1 MHDEITDDELEDG
14 SYLKCNLISLGYNL
28 PPNLCQKLG
37 LSQLRCTFNVHN
49 LFTWTKY
56 RGIDPETLG
65 AFGYPSAK
73 KYMFTLNLGI

>member
-1 MHDEITDDELEDG
+1 M
-14 SYLKCNLISLGYNL
+14 
-28 PPNLCQKLG
+28 
-37 LSQLRCTFNVHN
+37 RCTFNVHN